1 MFISYFG
8 CYICSRLTAILLG
21 RLRMSTKEAL
31 KVYPEFAKAVFG
43 KPKPSL
49 HLLVKGGKS
58 THYSAT
64 IMEEEM
70 KKIVRNKLQ
79 GDGSEHEMMMDSRDD
94 LCKT

>member
-31 KVYPEFAKAVFG
+31 EIYPEFAKVEFG
-43 KPKPSL
+43 KPKP
-49 HLLVKGGKS
+49 HIPLLVKGGKS
-58 THYSAT
+58 SHYCAA

-79 GDGSEHEMMMDSRDD
+79 GDGSEHELMMDRRDD
-94 LCKT
+94 SCKT